1 VNPSRFSMSEYDQFF
16 AQMLGVPDAQRQ
28 TALSRKMSQLAQSY
42 MPLIPHVA
50 EVDNTFAQPW
60 VSGFHPH
67 DFPSYW
73 KYLDIDLAGQQR
85 GQTAVARGS
94 K

>member
-1 VNPSRFSMSEYDQFF
+1 
-16 AQMLGVPDAQRQ
+16 
-28 TALSRKMSQLAQSY
+28 

-50 EVDNTFAQPW
+50 EVDNTFVHPW
-60 VSGFHPH
+60 VSGFYPH

-73 KYLDIDLAGQQR
+73 KYLDIDLAKQQR

>member
-1 VNPSRFSMSEYDQFF
+1 MGEYDQLNE
-16 AQMLGVPDAQRQ
+16 QMLREPDNLKQ
-28 TALSRKMSQLAQSY
+28 TALSRQMSQLAQIY

-50 EVDNTFAQPW
+50 EVDNTFVHPW
-60 VSGFHPH
+60 VSGFYPH

-73 KYLDIDLAGQQR
+73 KYLDIDLAKQQR